1 MDPAS
6 EEWELCNDDGF
17 IYKRKKRRLDEPSSS
32 RPTDPEEEERQ
43 RKERKRKA
51 LLKLKKHYQKEIN
64 MWELLSTT
72 LYAMQE
78 KTQDKRLQN
87 LEEMPSFLDSASNL
101 VEETETG
108 CGSLVDKLILLVIG
122 SNSDFYLNVMNVRVG
137 ASRSPEAII
146 HDVSNL
152 CDVAEAMCNAQ
163 EEQLKQSFLDL
174 PVWSSPQELM
184 ASLCDAIICDFAGVV
199 LYLNIEGETVRVRKL
214 LAGA

>member
-1 MDPAS
+1 MGFSRTLHPADMDPPS

-108 CGSLVDKLILLVIG
+108 CGSLVDELILLVIG

-137 ASRSPEAII
+137 AS
-146 HDVSNL
+146 
-152 CDVAEAMCNAQ
+152 
-163 EEQLKQSFLDL
+163 
-174 PVWSSPQELM
+174 
-184 ASLCDAIICDFAGVV
+184 
-199 LYLNIEGETVRVRKL
+199 
-214 LAGA
+214 